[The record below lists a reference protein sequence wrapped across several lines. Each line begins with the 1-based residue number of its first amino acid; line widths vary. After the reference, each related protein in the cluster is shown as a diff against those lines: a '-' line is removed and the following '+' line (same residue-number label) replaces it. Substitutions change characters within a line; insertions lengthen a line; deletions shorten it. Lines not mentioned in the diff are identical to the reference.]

1 MTAPC
6 VRQPLPE
13 GTAYRRAA
21 APCLP
26 PTPPPCRPP
35 PPAATTVSSLL
46 HVTQLAAV
54 RLPPVSVATAA
65 PDDALH
71 SRTLPSD
78 NAAATTAQ
86 LGLKCT
92 LVMLEEAPVRQAMAV
107 NV

>member
-1 MTAPC
+1 MSPRSSPVPASHTST
-6 VRQPLPE
+6 LPS
-13 GTAYRRAA
+13 
-21 APCLP
+21 
-26 PTPPPCRPP
+26 P
-35 PPAATTVSSLL
+35 PPAATTVSSL
-46 HVTQLAAV
+46 HHATQLAAA

-92 LVMLEEAPVRQAMAV
+92 LVMLQEAPVRQAMAV

>member
-1 MTAPC
+1 MRT
-6 VRQPLPE
+6 LH
-13 GTAYRRAA
+13 AA
-21 APCLP
+21 AQQPRACLP
-26 PTPPPCRPP
+26 HLPPAVP

-78 NAAATTAQ
+78 NAAATTVQ

>member
-1 MTAPC
+1 MHTAAQ
-6 VRQPLPE
+6 QP
-13 GTAYRRAA
+13 RA
-21 APCLP
+21 CLP
-26 PTPPPCRPP
+26 HLHPAAP
-35 PPAATTVSSLL
+35 PPAATTISSLL
-46 HVTQLAAV
+46 HVTQLAAA

>member
-1 MTAPC
+1 MPPRNSPVPASHTST
-6 VRQPLPE
+6 LPSS
-13 GTAYRRAA
+13 
-21 APCLP
+21 
-26 PTPPPCRPP
+26 

-46 HVTQLAAV
+46 HVTQLAVA
-54 RLPPVSVATAA
+54 RLMPVSVATAA

-107 NV
+107 KV